1 MLLVIHVLRVLSV
14 VNERSLLFVVSSS
27 KYFLLERK
35 GRHLLPPVVSC
46 FKAEGRCTVCV
57 CVVSKKLTWGALKA
71 KAAFEALG
79 HSLHNCLVASLGLAA
94 PCWLS
99 GSGSVCNVKAIAE

>member
-1 MLLVIHVLRVLSV
+1 MGFAMLLINGDVPIQPKSCVIHVLRVLSV

-57 CVVSKKLTWGALKA
+57 CSFKRT
-71 KAAFEALG
+71 
-79 HSLHNCLVASLGLAA
+79 
-94 PCWLS
+94 
-99 GSGSVCNVKAIAE
+99 